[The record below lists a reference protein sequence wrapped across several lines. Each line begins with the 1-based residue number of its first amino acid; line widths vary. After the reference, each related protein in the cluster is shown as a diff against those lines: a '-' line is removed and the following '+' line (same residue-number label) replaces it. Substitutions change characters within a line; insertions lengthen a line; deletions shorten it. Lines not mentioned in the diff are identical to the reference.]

1 MQEIR
6 PKRSF
11 KKEFKRQLRLAI
23 AAAAG
28 FLIAFAWRE
37 AIFDAFQSFLV
48 RILDVDPDHYLTET
62 YTAILLTL
70 VGVIVIYASSKLL
83 RD

>member
-1 MQEIR
+1 M
-6 PKRSF
+6 SF
-11 KKEFKRQLRLAI
+11 KKEFKRQLRLAF

-37 AIFDAFQSFLV
+37 AILDAFQSFLS
-48 RILDVDPDHYLTET
+48 RILDVSPDHYLTET
-62 YTAILLTL
+62 YTALLITF
-70 VGVIVIYASSKLL
+70 VGVLVIYASSKLL